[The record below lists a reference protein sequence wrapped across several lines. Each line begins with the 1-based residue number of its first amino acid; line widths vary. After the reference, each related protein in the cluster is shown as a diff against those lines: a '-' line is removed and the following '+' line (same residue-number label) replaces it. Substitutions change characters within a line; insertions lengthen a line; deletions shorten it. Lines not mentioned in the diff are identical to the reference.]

1 MSSRLFQEIREKRGR
16 VYSIYSFLS
25 SYRDVG
31 YLGVYAGTSLE
42 WAEEV
47 VELTTQ
53 EFKKL
58 AAGEIA
64 QEEIERTKNQVVGN
78 TILGL
83 ETSNAWMSDIAKD
96 EIYFG
101 GAVALEEVIRAIRA
115 VTRDDLVELA
125 AALLGPET
133 MALTLLANIEKKK
146 LDLDLRS
153 GV

>member
-1 MSSRLFQEIREKRGR
+1 
-16 VYSIYSFLS
+16 
-25 SYRDVG
+25 
-31 YLGVYAGTSLE
+31 
-42 WAEEV
+42 
-47 VELTTQ
+47 
-53 EFKKL
+53 
-58 AAGEIA
+58 
-64 QEEIERTKNQVVGN
+64 
-78 TILGL
+78 
-83 ETSNAWMSDIAKD
+83 MSDIAKD